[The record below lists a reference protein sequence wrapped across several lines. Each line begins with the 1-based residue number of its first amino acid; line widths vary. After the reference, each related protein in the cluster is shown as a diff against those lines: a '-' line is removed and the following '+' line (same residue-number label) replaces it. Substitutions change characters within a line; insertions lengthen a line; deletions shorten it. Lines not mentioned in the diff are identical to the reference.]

1 LVLTSFYIV
10 FMLGFYTQIRWRRYG
25 NVGTWKFT
33 FKTKTKPTLK
43 NMNKKL
49 HNIQDEVEHR
59 YLRKES
65 KDSQGTTISIST
77 MNTTQD
83 LSPPESSSHISS
95 TPTER
100 RMSRITHRRHSVDST
115 IFFNKNDS
123 LSKGIDNHRSSM
135 VSNLSDSIRRESQ
148 SRDSL
153 QIEKPKMK
161 LERSPSKVRFELDNS
176 AHENKT
182 LRAASPMPAKGRDG
196 LRLSQLNASELHKR
210 RMSKNQNAKIPE
222 PKIPLPSKNLQ
233 NSQEDDVTDGN
244 AATRNR
250 RSLDQSTIPGKL
262 TSDSPV
268 HTIPATD
275 DIKQILLGL
284 DQQKMMIILNKLNES
299 EDFRP
304 SMKIEGADDDIEY
317 V

>member
-1 LVLTSFYIV
+1 
-10 FMLGFYTQIRWRRYG
+10 
-25 NVGTWKFT
+25 
-33 FKTKTKPTLK
+33 
-43 NMNKKL
+43 
-49 HNIQDEVEHR
+49 
-59 YLRKES
+59 
-65 KDSQGTTISIST
+65 

-123 LSKGIDNHRSSM
+123 LSKGIDNRRSSM

-148 SRDSL
+148 PRDSL

-182 LRAASPMPAKGRDG
+182 LRAASPMQVKGKDG

-222 PKIPLPSKNLQ
+222 LKIPLPSNHLQ
-233 NSQEDDVTDGN
+233 NSHIKENDVTDGN
-244 AATRNR
+244 VATQNR

-284 DQQKMMIILNKLNES
+284 DQQKMMLILNKLNES

>member
-1 LVLTSFYIV
+1 
-10 FMLGFYTQIRWRRYG
+10 
-25 NVGTWKFT
+25 
-33 FKTKTKPTLK
+33 
-43 NMNKKL
+43 MNKKL

-65 KDSQGTTISIST
+65 KDSHGTTISIST

-100 RMSRITHRRHSVDST
+100 RMSRITHRRHSGIIIPNRFPRFSVHIESFLNEIFLVDST

-123 LSKGIDNHRSSM
+123 LSKGIDHHRSSM
-135 VSNLSDSIRRESQ
+135 VSNGDSIRRESQ
-148 SRDSL
+148 PRDSL

-222 PKIPLPSKNLQ
+222 PKIPVPSNHLQ
-233 NSQEDDVTDGN
+233 NSQENDVTDGN
-244 AATRNR
+244 SATRNR
-250 RSLDQSTIPGKL
+250 RSLNQSTIPGKL
-262 TSDSPV
+262 ASDSPV
-268 HTIPATD
+268 HSIPATD

-284 DQQKMMIILNKLNES
+284 DQQKMMVILNKLNES

>member
-1 LVLTSFYIV
+1 
-10 FMLGFYTQIRWRRYG
+10 
-25 NVGTWKFT
+25 
-33 FKTKTKPTLK
+33 
-43 NMNKKL
+43 MNKQL

-65 KDSQGTTISIST
+65 KDSHGTTISIST

-123 LSKGIDNHRSSM
+123 LSKGIDHHRSSM
-135 VSNLSDSIRRESQ
+135 VSNGDSIRRESQ
-148 SRDSL
+148 PRDSL

-222 PKIPLPSKNLQ
+222 PKIPVPSNHLQ
-233 NSQEDDVTDGN
+233 NSQENDVTDGN

-250 RSLDQSTIPGKL
+250 RSLNQSTIPGKL
-262 TSDSPV
+262 ASDSPV
-268 HTIPATD
+268 HSIPATD

-284 DQQKMMIILNKLNES
+284 DQQKMMVILNKLNES